1 MKQKKNIILFIVT
14 MILSLIVLSFFV
26 TGYYS
31 IDTLRIHSQGYIN
44 YATKDAYIRD
54 GRLFSALIFVIVG
67 LINPEMIVM
76 YIINIVM
83 AIAILS
89 LCVIQIYHLI
99 ERHKTLEKPQHKV
112 IAFMLSYTYIFNF
125 LIVDILKFIDSFMI
139 ATSILLFI
147 IAIKKIVIEKKNKIG
162 FLLTILGVICYQGTI
177 PVYVA
182 TAIFITLLE
191 NKKINKEYFK
201 RIMPCAISIIIAA
214 LLSVAIVNLVPII
227 TQMEMTNRV
236 TEIEVGE
243 YLQENLM
250 SMNRII
256 FYSFYMFPPY
266 VWIGISLLIICLSM
280 IVEIRK
286 KKIQFSINV
295 LFLFMTFVGALLIMF
310 PIQLLWGAARVS
322 LVLGQVIS
330 AMLIYIYCTN
340 FEKQKMNWFEKIIV
354 CITTIYFVITII
366 SIVNST
372 YEYKLG
378 NQIDKGFSEK
388 IENEI
393 VELEKQGI
401 EIHKIGIRYA
411 LNDQKNVEYGRLVFE
426 QSTYLKGLYSVILHE
441 YYTGRKLESVQN
453 FTDELENTYFEN
465 PSDEEL
471 QFKNIGDVLYILVDL

>member
-236 TEIEVGE
+236 TEIEVGTE
-243 YLQENLM
+243 LFF
-250 SMNRII
+250 IH
-256 FYSFYMFPPY
+256 F
-266 VWIGISLLIICLSM
+266 ICFHHM
-280 IVEIRK
+280 
-286 KKIQFSINV
+286 
-295 LFLFMTFVGALLIMF
+295 
-310 PIQLLWGAARVS
+310 
-322 LVLGQVIS
+322 
-330 AMLIYIYCTN
+330 
-340 FEKQKMNWFEKIIV
+340 
-354 CITTIYFVITII
+354 
-366 SIVNST
+366 
-372 YEYKLG
+372 
-378 NQIDKGFSEK
+378 
-388 IENEI
+388 
-393 VELEKQGI
+393 
-401 EIHKIGIRYA
+401 
-411 LNDQKNVEYGRLVFE
+411 YG
-426 QSTYLKGLYSVILHE
+426 
-441 YYTGRKLESVQN
+441 
-453 FTDELENTYFEN
+453 
-465 PSDEEL
+465 
-471 QFKNIGDVLYILVDL
+471 

>member
-14 MILSLIVLSFFV
+14 MILSLIILSFFV

-31 IDTLRIHSQGYIN
+31 VDTLRIHSQGYIN
-44 YATKDAYIRD
+44 YATKDAYIKD

-76 YIINIVM
+76 YIINIII

-99 ERHKTLEKPQHKV
+99 ERYKILEKPQHKI
-112 IAFMLSYTYIFNF
+112 IAFMISYTYIFNF
-125 LIVDILKFIDSFMI
+125 LIVDILKFIDSFII

-147 IAIKKIVIEKKNKIG
+147 IAIKKIIIEKKNKIG
-162 FLLTILGVICYQGTI
+162 FLLTVLGVICYQGTI

-182 TAIFITLLE
+182 TAILITLLE
-191 NKKINKEYFK
+191 NKNINKEYFK
-201 RIMPCAISIIIAA
+201 RILPCAISIIIAS
-214 LLSVAIVNLVPII
+214 LLSVAIVNFVPMI
-227 TQMEMTNRV
+227 TNMEMTSRV
-236 TEIEVGE
+236 TDIGVGK
-243 YLQENLM
+243 YLQENFM
-250 SMNRII
+250 SMSRII

-266 VWIGISLLIICLSM
+266 VWIGISLLIIVLST
-280 IVEIRK
+280 IVGIRK
-286 KKIQFSINV
+286 KKIQFAINV
-295 LFLFMTFVGALLIMF
+295 LFLFMTFVGALFIMF
-310 PIQLLWGAARVS
+310 PIQILLGAARVS

-330 AMLIYIYCTN
+330 AMLTYIYCTN
-340 FEKQKMNWFEKIIV
+340 FEKEKMNWFEKIIV

-378 NQIDKGFSEK
+378 NQIDKAFSEK
-388 IENEI
+388 IENKI

-411 LNDQKNVEYGRLVFE
+411 FNDQKNVEYGRLVFE

-441 YYTGRKLESVQN
+441 YYTGRKLTSVQD

-465 PSDEEL
+465 PSEQEL

>member
-1 MKQKKNIILFIVT
+1 
-14 MILSLIVLSFFV
+14 
-26 TGYYS
+26 
-31 IDTLRIHSQGYIN
+31 
-44 YATKDAYIRD
+44 
-54 GRLFSALIFVIVG
+54 
-67 LINPEMIVM
+67 
-76 YIINIVM
+76 
-83 AIAILS
+83 
-89 LCVIQIYHLI
+89 
-99 ERHKTLEKPQHKV
+99 
-112 IAFMLSYTYIFNF
+112 
-125 LIVDILKFIDSFMI
+125 
-139 ATSILLFI
+139 
-147 IAIKKIVIEKKNKIG
+147 
-162 FLLTILGVICYQGTI
+162 
-177 PVYVA
+177 
-182 TAIFITLLE
+182 
-191 NKKINKEYFK
+191 
-201 RIMPCAISIIIAA
+201 
-214 LLSVAIVNLVPII
+214 
-227 TQMEMTNRV
+227 
-236 TEIEVGE
+236 
-243 YLQENLM
+243 
-250 SMNRII
+250 
-256 FYSFYMFPPY
+256 MFPPY

-280 IVEIRK
+280 IVGIRK